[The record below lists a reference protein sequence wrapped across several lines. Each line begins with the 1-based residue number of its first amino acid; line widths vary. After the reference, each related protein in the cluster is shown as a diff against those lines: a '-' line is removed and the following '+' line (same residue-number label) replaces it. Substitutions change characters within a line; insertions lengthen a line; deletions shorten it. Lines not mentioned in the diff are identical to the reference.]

1 MSSRKFQD
9 SMPLAPLKI
18 VALNNC
24 KEMGDKVNKRIIER
38 RKKAL
43 ESSDKP
49 SFMTADYKNDNYL
62 VRFDTLRRS
71 TGEGRAVIHE
81 SIRGS
86 DLFIIADTVNHY
98 EMFSM
103 GGMPANMSPD
113 DHFNDLKRI
122 IMACNGH
129 PRRITVIMPYLY
141 EGRQH
146 LRLINESLD
155 CAQALHELVA
165 MGVETIITFDAH
177 DERVQNAIPNNGFD
191 NIYTSFQFINEILEK
206 NPELKVDPEHLTIVS
221 PDEGGMRRAV
231 YYANQMG
238 VDMGMCYRRRD
249 YSKLENGNH
258 PVVSFEYLGKP
269 VEGKTIIIIDDMI
282 ATGTTAL
289 EVAREIKKRGAK
301 KILICAT
308 FGLFSNGMENLD
320 KAYEEHLFDQIY
332 TTNLCYCPQE
342 IIERP
347 YYHNVDLSN
356 YIALIIDTLNHDTSV
371 NDIMDAN
378 QRIHELLKKRSGE
391 SAVKGNKGI

>member
-1 MSSRKFQD
+1 MASRKLQD

-18 VALNNC
+18 VAMKGC
-24 KEMGDKVNKRIIER
+24 REMGEKVNERIIHR
-38 RKKAL
+38 RKKRLAD
-43 ESSDKP
+43 SDKP
-49 SFMTADYKNDNYL
+49 GFMTADYASDNYL
-62 VRFDTLRRS
+62 VSFDTLRRG

-86 DLFIIADTVNHY
+86 DLFIIADTVNYHETY
-98 EMFSM
+98 TMS
-103 GGMPANMSPD
+103 GSPANMSPD

-122 IMACNGH
+122 IMAGNGH

-146 LRLINESLD
+146 LRLFNESLD
-155 CAQALHELVA
+155 CAQALQELVS

-191 NIYTSFQFINEILEK
+191 NFYTSFQFISAILEK
-206 NPELKVDPEHLTIVS
+206 NPTLKVDPEHLTIVS

-249 YSKLENGNH
+249 YSKIVNGSH

-269 VEGKTIIIIDDMI
+269 VAGKYIIIVDDMI
-282 ATGTTAL
+282 ASGKTVL
-289 EVAREIKKRGAK
+289 EVAKEMKKRGAE

-308 FGLFSNGMENLD
+308 FGLFSDGIKYLD
-320 KAYEEHLFDQIY
+320 QAYEEHLFDQIY
-332 TTNLCYCPQE
+332 TTNLCYCPKE
-342 IIERP
+342 VIEKP
-347 YYHNVDLSN
+347 YYHNVDLSR

-378 QRIHELLKKRSGE
+378 LKIHELIKKRNG
-391 SAVKGNKGI
+391 AVQ